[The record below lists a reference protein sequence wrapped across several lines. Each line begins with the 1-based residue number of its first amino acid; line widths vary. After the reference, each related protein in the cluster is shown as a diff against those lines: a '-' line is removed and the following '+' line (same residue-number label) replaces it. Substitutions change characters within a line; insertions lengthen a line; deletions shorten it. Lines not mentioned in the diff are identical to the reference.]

1 MSSLQEARNLPWNDF
16 TGLSWF
22 SWQTWICLSVEQE
35 AKLSSDFQSTS
46 RAGAEWKANCCLQ
59 LPVAASQII
68 VVLSTPALRM
78 KFPVKFQIP
87 AVESP
92 EPEASRSCLGFQAQM
107 NTSLSCPF

>member
-46 RAGAEWKANCCLQ
+46 RAGAEWNANCCLQ
-59 LPVAASQII
+59 LPVAASQMI

-78 KFPVKFQIP
+78 KLPNLFHFRAKMGPLCCPRVFSRLPVVDQIL
-87 AVESP
+87 A
-92 EPEASRSCLGFQAQM
+92 
-107 NTSLSCPF
+107 